1 MEMDTKALLKVIA
14 AAPLL
19 VLAGLVGCD
28 SADDQDAYSQDTYAQ
43 QQPEA
48 AQDRDDPAMATTES
62 RSMDRSAAT
71 DPSYTQ
77 PQSAEDRTWETEDS
91 VAGAQTDALSEE
103 ELVDQPVYS
112 RDGEEIGTVANVVAD
127 ENGESKFA
135 VVDVGDFLGIGGKQV
150 AIDVQNLEM
159 TADGRIQSDVTADL
173 LQSMPEYETS
183 EYEEDAE

>member
-1 MEMDTKALLKVIA
+1 MDTKALLKVIA

-19 VLAGLVGCD
+19 ALAGLVGCD
-28 SADDQDAYSQDTYAQ
+28 SADDQDTYSQDTYAQ

-48 AQDRDDPAMATTES
+48 AQDRDDPSMADTRES
-62 RSMDRSAAT
+62 RSMDRSDAT
-71 DPSYTQ
+71 DPSYAQ
-77 PQSAEDRTWETEDS
+77 PQSAEDRTWETQDS
-91 VAGAQTDALSEE
+91 VAGTQSAALTGEE
-103 ELVDQPVYS
+103 IVGQPVYS
-112 RDGEEIGTVANVVAD
+112 LDGEEIGTVANVVAD

-150 AIDVQNLEM
+150 AIDIRNLEM
-159 TADGRIQSDVTADL
+159 SADGRIQSDVTSDL